1 MTPSPSIAVLGLGL
15 IGGSLLRRLAD
26 RDAVGY
32 DADEATRVAA
42 QGAGLRVTGSVAE
55 AVADRDLIVVAV
67 PLPAVG
73 DLLADV
79 DESAG
84 PHALLTDVVSV
95 MAPVQALA
103 AERITRLRLV
113 AGHPMAGTERSGFA
127 ASDPRLFDGAAW
139 PLALEPGTDVAG
151 WLAVADLVTA
161 IGARVV
167 PCTAAGHDAAVA
179 LVSHLP
185 HVLAAS
191 LAAAAAGDPLAR
203 TLAAGSFRDATRVA
217 ATRPELTA
225 AMSEAN
231 AGALLAALDDA
242 RHRITDAAARLVDG
256 RGLTEFF
263 TTAYEMRS
271 RWPDRSTVD
280 VEIDAGADDLRARLL
295 ELGGAGGYVV
305 AVDDAL
311 RCRRPG

>member
-1 MTPSPSIAVLGLGL
+1 MTPPHSIAVLGLGL
-15 IGGSLLRRLAD
+15 IGGSLLRRLED
-26 RDAVGY
+26 RDAVGF
-32 DADEATRVAA
+32 DADEATRAA
-42 QGAGLRVTGSVAE
+42 ARDAGLPVTDSIAE
-55 AVADRDLIVVAV
+55 AVTGRDLIVVAV
-67 PLPAVG
+67 PLPAVSR
-73 DLLADV
+73 LLDDV
-79 DESAG
+79 DASAA
-84 PHALLTDVVSV
+84 PDTLLTDVVSV

-103 AERITRLRLV
+103 AERVPRLRLV
-113 AGHPMAGTERSGFA
+113 TGHPMAGTERSGFA
-127 ASDPRLFDGAAW
+127 ASDPQLFDGAAW
-139 PLALEPGTDVAG
+139 PLAVEPDTDLAG

-167 PCTAAGHDAAVA
+167 PCTADGHDAAVA

-203 TLAAGSFRDATRVA
+203 ALAAGSFRDATRVA

-231 AGALLAALDDA
+231 SGALLAALDDA
-242 RHRITDAAARLVDG
+242 RRRITDAAARLVDG
-256 RGLTEFF
+256 RGLTEIF

-271 RWPDRSTVD
+271 RWPDRSALD
-280 VEIDAGADDLRARLL
+280 VEIDPGADDLRARLL

-305 AVDDAL
+305 AVDGVL